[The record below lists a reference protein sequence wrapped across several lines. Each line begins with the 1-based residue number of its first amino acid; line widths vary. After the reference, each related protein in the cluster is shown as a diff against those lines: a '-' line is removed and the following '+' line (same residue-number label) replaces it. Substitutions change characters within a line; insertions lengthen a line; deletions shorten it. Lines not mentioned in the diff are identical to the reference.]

1 MNSIL
6 LLFFNIAAS
15 LWLPMVIPNDTQV
28 KLLKLPDSN
37 AKPLKCLNTLY
48 PK

>member
-6 LLFFNIAAS
+6 LLFFNVAAS
-15 LWLPMVIPNDTQV
+15 LWLPMVIPTDTQV

-37 AKPLKCLNTLY
+37 AKPFKCLKTLN